1 LTLTVSATIFG
12 LAVGLLAFFGLTIF
26 SLRLAM
32 AFQSCRMAATITAI
46 GLASPAA
53 SANAKSK
60 RAPST
65 LDKKQ

>member
-1 LTLTVSATIFG
+1 MVTMPAAIFG
-12 LAVGLLAFFGLTIF
+12 LAMGLLAFFGLTIF
-26 SLRLAM
+26 SLCLPVV
-32 AFQSCRMAATITAI
+32 FQFCCTAAGITAI